1 MPTPSLPDVVKVFE
15 AGAVVFREGEAG
27 DTAYFVEHGVLE
39 VVRSTSA
46 GTVERVNV
54 LRAGA
59 MVGEFALLDGRP
71 RSATVRVLSTARLL
85 PLHRGH
91 LQGLLAQADPVIR
104 SLVMGLVERLRR
116 PLIMPTSAIEDAADG
131 SPANGGDA
139 RVESLTQGPTQAEH
153 GGAAG
158 PGVKPA
164 ASPWDSLLLA
174 RELADAIE
182 AARTLHA
189 DDCAPAGRPVHVD
202 APLQLHYQ
210 PILHLPTGRLAGFE
224 ALVRWRHPT
233 RGMVRP
239 DEFIAL
245 AERTD
250 LIHGIGE
257 FVLHRALSDWL
268 TLGPLCD
275 LGPAQRGFI
284 SVNLSAPELTREG
297 VVQRVGEALR
307 RHAVPAPELRL
318 ELTETVALDSP
329 RGAVEAAQALRDLG
343 VGIALDDFGKGF
355 AGLDVLQSLPFSCL
369 KVDKAF
375 IDRMLSS
382 RRSFQIVRATLDLA
396 RRLDMTTVC
405 EGIEDA
411 HTAETLAD
419 LGCDYAQGYH
429 FGRPMPLAAVAAWKM
444 HAAV

>member
-1 MPTPSLPDVVKVFE
+1 MPPPSPPDVVKVFE

-27 DTAYFVEHGVLE
+27 DTAYFVEQGVLE

-91 LQGLLAQADPVIR
+91 LQGLLSQADPVIR
-104 SLVMGLVERLRR
+104 SLVMGLIERLRR
-116 PLIMPTSAIEDAADG
+116 PLILPAPAVGQDG
-131 SPANGGDA
+131 
-139 RVESLTQGPTQAEH
+139 ES
-153 GGAAG
+153 GAAAG
-158 PGVKPA
+158 HDDAPAGLPDPA
-164 ASPWDSLLLA
+164 AGDPAGAARSGAPAMGSPWDSLLLA
-174 RELADAIE
+174 RELADAVE
-182 AARTLHA
+182 TTRARHA
-189 DDCAPAGRPVHVD
+189 DGGGRSGDPD
-202 APLQLHYQ
+202 DGQAPLLLHYQ
-210 PILHLPTGRLAGFE
+210 PIVHLPSGRLAGFE
-224 ALVRWRHPT
+224 ALIRWRHPT

-257 FVLHRALSDWL
+257 VVLHRALSDWA
-268 TLGPLCD
+268 TLGPLCKA
-275 LGPAQRGFI
+275 GPSRRGFI

-297 VVQRVGEALR
+297 VLQRVGEALR
-307 RHAVPAPELRL
+307 RHAVPAAELRL

-329 RGAVEAAQALRDLG
+329 RGAVVAAQSLRDLG

-369 KVDKAF
+369 KVDQAF

-396 RRLDMTTVC
+396 RRLDMSTVC

-411 HTAETLAD
+411 QTAQTLAE

-429 FGRPMPLAAVAAWKM
+429 FGRPMPLAAVVAWKR
-444 HAAV
+444 AADA